1 MVLNSLFPV
10 FVLLLLGNLLKR
22 FKFTDASFLRTVD
35 RLVYFVFF
43 PAMLFWKIGSAS
55 TGMAIDWAFCLA
67 ALCALL
73 VMFLLSLLALPV
85 FGVTPYQAGSFCQAC
100 FRFNTY
106 IGMTI
111 ILTTFGEA
119 GIKHFGILIGL
130 VIPVVNVL
138 SVSTLIWYSAKRYAL
153 NERLGLTLKA
163 VVSNPLIIA
172 CLAGLIYNHYVY
184 VFPVFIDNT
193 LKIMSMVALPM
204 ALLSIGASLT
214 LKGLKGNFTKSL
226 AASLFKVAGYPVI
239 GYVSMSLL
247 GVGSIPFQVGMIYF
261 ALPASTAIYVLSS
274 QLNSDTELASAAI
287 VMSTILSFFSLSVIL
302 VLQPGP

>member
-10 FVLLLLGNLLKR
+10 FALLLLGYLLKR
-22 FKFTDASFLRTVD
+22 FNFTDATFLRTVD

-55 TGMAIDWAFCLA
+55 TGMTIDWSFCLS

-73 VMFLLSLLALPV
+73 IIFVLSLLAIPV
-85 FGVTPYQAGSFCQAC
+85 FRVTPFQAGSFCQAC

-111 ILTTFGEA
+111 ILTTFGES
-119 GIKHFGILIGL
+119 GVKHFGILIGL

-138 SVSTLIWYSAKRYAL
+138 SVSTLIWYSAEHYAMHD
-153 NERLGLTLKA
+153 RLMLTLKA

-172 CLAGLIYNHYVY
+172 CLAGLVYNHYVT

-204 ALLSIGASLT
+204 ALLSIGAALT
-214 LKGLKGNFTKSL
+214 LKGLKGNLVKSL
-226 AASLFKVAGYPVI
+226 AASLLKVAGYPLI
-239 GYVSMSLL
+239 GYGLMSAFEVSPL
-247 GVGSIPFQVGMIYF
+247 PFQVGMIYF

-302 VLQPGP
+302 IVQSAP

>member
-10 FVLLLLGNLLKR
+10 FALLLLGHLLKR
-22 FKFTDASFLRTVD
+22 FNFTDAAFLRTVD
-35 RLVYFVFF
+35 RMVYFVFF

-55 TGMAIDWAFCLA
+55 TGMTIDWPYCLS

-73 VMFLLSLLALPV
+73 IMFLLSLVALPV
-85 FGVTPYQAGSFCQAC
+85 FKVTAFQAGSFCQAC

-111 ILTTFGEA
+111 ILTTFGES
-119 GIKHFGILIGL
+119 GVKHFGILIGL

-138 SVSTLIWYSAKRYAL
+138 SVLTLIWYSAKRYAMR
-153 NERLGLTLKA
+153 ERLVLTLKA
-163 VVSNPLIIA
+163 VVSNPLILA
-172 CLAGLIYNHYVY
+172 CLAGLAYNHYVSQ
-184 VFPVFIDNT
+184 FPVFIDNT
-193 LKIMSMVALPM
+193 LEIMSMVALPM

-214 LKGLKGNFTKSL
+214 FKSL
-226 AASLFKVAGYPVI
+226 RGNLAKSFAASLLKVAGYPLI
-239 GYVSMSLL
+239 GYGLMSLF
-247 GVGSIPFQVGMIYF
+247 GVSTLPFQVGMIYF

-287 VMSTILSFFSLSVIL
+287 VMSTILAFFSLSVIL
-302 VLQPGP
+302 VILPLL